1 MTIENI
7 YKLALPLI
15 KKWEGISLKPYLC
28 PGKYPTIGYGE
39 RIDLNPDKKY
49 GDIFGCQ
56 ITKFCNDALAKS
68 NGNIKKANILIAKH
82 YPNLITEQ
90 DANDD
95 LYESVKTNY
104 WGRIGKDLPMG
115 LTDEQCASIISFVYN
130 IGVSAF
136 RASTMFR
143 LLQAKKFDKAGNEL
157 KKWVFVNG
165 KKSKGLI
172 NRRNDETEL
181 YFS

>member
-7 YKLALPLI
+7 YKIAIPLI
-15 KKWEGISLKPYLC
+15 KKWEGFSEKPYFC
-28 PGKYPTIGYGE
+28 PGGYPTIGFGE

-49 GDIFGCQ
+49 GGIFGCQ

-68 NGNIKKANILIAKH
+68 KGNIKKANILIAKQ
-82 YPNLITEQ
+82 YPNLITLQE
-90 DANDD
+90 AEND
-95 LYESVKTNY
+95 LYESLKTNY
-104 WGRIGKDLPMG
+104 WGRVGKDLPKGM
-115 LTDEQCASIISFVYN
+115 TDNQCAVIISFVYN

-136 RASTMFR
+136 RASTMFK
-143 LLQAKKFDKAGNEL
+143 LLQAGKIDKAGLEL
-157 KKWVFVNG
+157 KKWVFAGG
-165 KKSKGLI
+165 KRLKGLI

>member
-1 MTIENI
+1 MIENI
-7 YKLALPLI
+7 INKSVDII
-15 KKWEGISLKPYLC
+15 KKNQQFKKTPYLC
-28 PGKYPTIGYGE
+28 NMLKAQLGYDN
-39 RIDLNPDKKY
+39 ILSTNPDKKY
-49 GDIFGCQ
+49 GGIFGCQ

-68 NGNIKKANILIAKH
+68 NGNIKKANILIAKQ

-90 DANDD
+90 EANDD

-104 WGRIGKDLPMG
+104 WGRIGKELPKG

-136 RASTMFR
+136 RASTMFK
-143 LLQAKKFDKAGNEL
+143 LLQAGKFDKAGNEL

-165 KKSKGLI
+165 KKSKGLE
-172 NRRNDETEL
+172 NRRKDETDL
-181 YFS
+181 YFK